1 MVEAGVSGGGAGA
14 AVGPGA
20 EVAEGFFHGA
30 GEWDAGTEG
39 GEEVVVGEWELFI
52 EGFVEGAVDGFFDFG
67 AAEAVGG
74 GGEFGKGEGLGIA
87 AAAAEV
93 DGEDIFAFGGTRK
106 IDEEDFVEATFAEE
120 FGGEVRDVVGGGHD
134 EDGSGFLVEPG
145 EEGAEDAGAGAGVA
159 GVIGTAGEG
168 FVDFVDPKDGR
179 SDGFGDL
186 DGAADVVFGGADE
199 AAEHSADIEAE
210 ERHLPEA
217 GDGFGGEALAAA
229 LHADE
234 KDAARGGEAEVAGG
248 RGEGEGA
255 FLEPVFECG
264 ETAEVGEGFAAV
276 VVFEKAVFADELAFF
291 FEDIGEFFGG
301 EAFLA
306 DEDAGEDVFGF
317 VEGEATGGLEETI
330 ATGIVEIDFDLGKAA
345 DVVDDIVEEGGEIGS
360 GG

>member
-1 MVEAGVSGGGAGA
+1 
-14 AVGPGA
+14 
-20 EVAEGFFHGA
+20 VAEGFFHGA
-30 GEWDAGTEG
+30 GEWDAVAEG
-39 GEEVVVGEWELFI
+39 GEEVVVGEWELFV

-74 GGEFGKGEGLGIA
+74 GGEFGKGEGFGIA
-87 AAAAEV
+87 AAAAEM
-93 DGEDIFAFGGTRK
+93 DGEYIFAFGGTRK

-134 EDGSGFLVEPG
+134 EDGSGFFGEPG
-145 EEGAEDAGAGAGVA
+145 EEGSEDAGAGTGIAG
-159 GVIGTAGEG
+159 GIGGACEG
-168 FVDFVDPKDGR
+168 FIDFIDPKDGWC
-179 SDGFGDL
+179 DGFGDL
-186 DGAADVVFGGADE
+186 NGAADVVFGGADE
-199 AAEHSADIEAE
+199 AAEHFADIEAE

-229 LHADE
+229 LHANE
-234 KDAARGGEAEVAGG
+234 QDAAGCGEAEVASG

-255 FLEPVFECG
+255 FLEPVLEG
-264 ETAEVGEGFAAV
+264 GKTAQVGEGFAAV

-291 FEDIGEFFGG
+291 FEDIGKFVGG

-330 ATGIVEIDFDLGKAA
+330 ATGIVEIDFDLREAA

-360 GG
+360 VG